1 MFCPKCGKELPQN
14 AAFCPQCGVQLT
26 QNRPHI
32 LEQGSGVMANGSAI
46 GEYVGK
52 NQSYYLQEFGKIEA
66 GQKSKF
72 NWAAFLLGPAMCAY
86 RRCGRLFLRYFLLP
100 MVICL
105 IGMPLGQIGVG
116 TFNLVLSMIGSVLVV
131 GGGIYALVSDIL
143 FALHFNRNYRKQCL
157 ERLAASV
164 SGKQGVSKT
173 GLVAYYV
180 AVLFYGIISAVIVS
194 AVIAGFWSELSEI
207 DDVPTY
213 TEPDISWQI
222 SEPFSGE
229 DDTISQPLPVEPEE
243 PTESVDGPFD
253 SFVGNWQDELGNG
266 FGLWIGYED
275 ETKQRAYAYV
285 ATAAGD
291 FEVELTLDESGSV
304 ASGTDMG
311 YGSEPLFA
319 IDISRIG
326 YKLETSLY
334 YGELGFSDYINF
346 VPADPESVWIENPYY
361 TG

>member
-1 MFCPKCGKELPQN
+1 MFCPDCGKELPQN

-32 LEQGSGVMANGSAI
+32 SEQDSGVMANDGAI
-46 GEYVGK
+46 GQCVGK

-66 GQKSKF
+66 GQRSKF

-86 RRCGRLFLRYFLLP
+86 RRCGRLFRRYFLLP
-100 MVICL
+100 MAISL

-116 TFNLVLSMIGSVLVV
+116 TFNLVLSMVGSVLMVV
-131 GGGIYALVSDIL
+131 GGIYALVSDIL
-143 FALHFNRNYRKQCL
+143 FALHFNRDYRKQCL
-157 ERLAASV
+157 ERLTTPASK
-164 SGKQGVSKT
+164 KQGVSWK

-180 AVLFYGIISAVIVS
+180 AMMFYGIVS
-194 AVIAGFWSELSEI
+194 ATIAGAVVVGFWSELSGI

-213 TEPDISWQI
+213 IEPDMSWRN
-222 SEPFSGE
+222 SE
-229 DDTISQPLPVEPEE
+229 PLPVEPEGPVE
-243 PTESVDGPFD
+243 AVGGPFD
-253 SFVGNWQDELGNG
+253 SFVGTWQDELGNG

-285 ATAAGD
+285 ATATGD

-326 YKLETSLY
+326 YRLEASLY
-334 YGELGFSDYINF
+334 YGELGVSDYINF
-346 VPADPESVWIENPYY
+346 VPADPESVWMENPYY